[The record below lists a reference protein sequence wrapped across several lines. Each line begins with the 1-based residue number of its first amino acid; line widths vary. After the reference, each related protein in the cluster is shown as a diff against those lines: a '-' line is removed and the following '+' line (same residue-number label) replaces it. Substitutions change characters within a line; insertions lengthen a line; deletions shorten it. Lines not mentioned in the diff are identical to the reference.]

1 MNPMNR
7 EQYLRNL
14 ILDNYPSLRQFALE
28 ADIPY
33 SSLMTILSRG
43 VGGASFDVVMQI
55 CKKLQIEPSTLMK
68 VIC

>member
-1 MNPMNR
+1 MSR
-7 EQYLRNL
+7 ELFLRNL

-55 CKKLQIEPSTLMK
+55 CKKLQIDPSALLDANG
-68 VIC
+68 

>member
-1 MNPMNR
+1 MNR
-7 EQYLRNL
+7 EFILRNL

-43 VGGASFDVVMQI
+43 IGGASFDMVMQI
-55 CKKLQIEPSTLMK
+55 CHKLQIDPSTM
-68 VIC
+68 IQERNSQ

>member
-1 MNPMNR
+1 MNR
-7 EQYLRNL
+7 EFMLRNL

-43 VGGASFDVVMQI
+43 IGGASFDMVMQI
-55 CKKLQIEPSTLMK
+55 CQKLQIDPATMIQERDSQ
-68 VIC
+68 

>member
-1 MNPMNR
+1 MSR
-7 EQYLRNL
+7 ELFLRSL

-55 CKKLQIEPSTLMK
+55 CKILQIDPSALLDANR
-68 VIC
+68 

>member
-1 MNPMNR
+1 MSR
-7 EQYLRNL
+7 ELFLRNL
-14 ILDNYPSLRQFALE
+14 ILDSYPSLRQFALE

-55 CKKLQIEPSTLMK
+55 CKILHVDPSALLDSNG
-68 VIC
+68 

>member
-1 MNPMNR
+1 MNR

-14 ILDNYPSLRQFALE
+14 ILDNYASLRQFALE

-55 CKKLQIEPSTLMK
+55 CTNLKIDPSALWD
-68 VIC
+68 VNG

>member
-1 MNPMNR
+1 MNQMNR

-55 CKKLQIEPSTLMK
+55 CKKLQIDPSVLLDEDR
-68 VIC
+68 

>member
-1 MNPMNR
+1 MNR
-7 EQYLRNL
+7 ELYLRNL

-43 VGGASFDVVMQI
+43 IGGASFDVVMQI
-55 CKKLQIEPSTLMK
+55 CQKLQIEPSTLTEGS
-68 VIC
+68 C

>member
-1 MNPMNR
+1 MSR
-7 EQYLRNL
+7 ELFLRNL
-14 ILDNYPSLRQFALE
+14 FLDNYASLRQFALE

-55 CKKLQIEPSTLMK
+55 CKILQIDPSVLLDANGG
-68 VIC
+68 

>member
-1 MNPMNR
+1 MNR

-14 ILDNYPSLRQFALE
+14 ILDNYASLRQFALE

-43 VGGASFDVVMQI
+43 VGGASFDMVLLI
-55 CKKLQIEPSTLMK
+55 CKKLQIDPFALLDTST
-68 VIC
+68 

>member
-1 MNPMNR
+1 MSR
-7 EQYLRNL
+7 EHFLRNL

-55 CKKLQIEPSTLMK
+55 CKKLQIEPSALLNANQ
-68 VIC
+68 

>member
-1 MNPMNR
+1 MSR
-7 EQYLRNL
+7 ELHLRNL

-55 CKKLQIEPSTLMK
+55 CKKLQINPSVLLDEDR
-68 VIC
+68 

>member
-1 MNPMNR
+1 MSR
-7 EQYLRNL
+7 ELHLRNL

-55 CKKLQIEPSTLMK
+55 CKILQIDPSALLD
-68 VIC
+68 VYG

>member
-1 MNPMNR
+1 MNQMNR
-7 EQYLRNL
+7 EQFLRNL

-55 CKKLQIEPSTLMK
+55 CKKLQIEPSTL
-68 VIC
+68 VEANR

>member
-1 MNPMNR
+1 MSR
-7 EQYLRNL
+7 ELFLRNL

-28 ADIPY
+28 AGIPY

-55 CKKLQIEPSTLMK
+55 CKILQIDPATLLDADG
-68 VIC
+68 

>member
-1 MNPMNR
+1 MRR
-7 EQYLRNL
+7 ELFLRNR
-14 ILDNYPSLRQFALE
+14 ILDRYTSLRQFAVE

-55 CKKLQIEPSTLMK
+55 CRILQLNPAELSQMRDTH
-68 VIC
+68 

>member
-1 MNPMNR
+1 MNQMNR
-7 EQYLRNL
+7 EQFLRNL

-55 CKKLQIEPSTLMK
+55 CQKLQIEPSTLLDATR
-68 VIC
+68 